1 MNTTTTKN
9 TKRNQWLAT
18 ATRFP
23 NNHEGML
30 LSRCERLWHTRGLA
44 FVGAGQIR
52 IRDRYYKGRFSSRLF
67 RAAVEILTRRESRIH
82 SLVEDAAGL
91 PNQVLL
97 HCGHCIAANDGWAPI
112 DSPFLPDYDPEDGP
126 DAELTGC
133 CMGCWAR
140 VELYRDARSL
150 AWRATIHRPHQDS
163 YLR

>member
-1 MNTTTTKN
+1 MNTTTPK
-9 TKRNQWLAT
+9 KWRPY

-30 LSRCERLWHTRGLA
+30 LRRCEGLWHVRDLA

-67 RAAVEILTRRESRIH
+67 RAAVEVLTRRESRIH
-82 SLVEDAAGL
+82 SLVEDAAGR
-91 PNQVLL
+91 PTDILL

-112 DSPFLPDYDPEDGP
+112 DSPFLPDYDPADFAAA
-126 DAELTGC
+126 DHTGV
-133 CMGCWAR
+133 CMGCWAK

-150 AWRATIHRPHQDS
+150 TWRATIHRPHQDS